1 MLWQAPVAIGGAVT
15 GRDDQV
21 AERFRTMMDRRHF
34 VDHEPGVLLIWIP
47 VEREGLAELIPQ
59 VEARHPGA
67 RFAVRRTGSA
77 TAVQVTAREEVLATI
92 TKLYIEAGR

>member
-1 MLWQAPVAIGGAVT
+1 MT
-15 GRDDQV
+15 DRDDDV
-21 AERFRTMMDRRHF
+21 AKRFRTMMDQRHF
-34 VDHEPGVLLIWIP
+34 VDHEPGVLLIWVP

-77 TAVQVTAREEVLATI
+77 TAVQVTAREEVLITI
-92 TKLYIEAGR
+92 AKLYIEAGR